1 MLILDNREPA
11 LHELIKVEHQFV
23 QLHIGDIIIGE
34 SVEKPTLILERKTY
48 ADFQA
53 SIIDGRYRE
62 QRGRLLASG
71 VRFQSEQSSDFNGA
85 SPNQGFGRVR
95 VGYVL
100 EGSPTM
106 LRPPMTAMSI
116 EKIVARLMLVH
127 GVAVFRAPTTAGT
140 AALVETLHSMWIE
153 EPKCFDTE
161 TNSQRAADGI
171 HVVKKNNTE
180 SPEIF
185 GISLLCLVPG
195 ISVKAAEAWL
205 TAFGT
210 VGAVIK
216 ADEKTLAD
224 VKNGTR
230 RIGNAVAARAIKIW
244 ESAGLRETN

>member
-1 MLILDNREPA
+1 MLIVDNRETA
-11 LHELIKVEHQFV
+11 LHELLKVEHEFV

-71 VRFQSEQSSDFNGA
+71 A
-85 SPNQGFGRVR
+85 RVA
-95 VGYVL
+95 YVL
-100 EGSPTM
+100 EGSPTT

-127 GVAVFRAPTTAGT
+127 GVATFRTINTAGT
-140 AALVETLHSMWIE
+140 AALIETLNSMWLE
-153 EPKCFDTE
+153 DPKTFDPQTAA
-161 TNSQRAADGI
+161 QRATDGI
-171 HVVKKNNTE
+171 HVVKKSNTE
-180 SPEIF
+180 SAEVF
-185 GISLLCLVPG
+185 GTSLLCLVPG

-205 TAFGT
+205 AEFKT

-216 ADEKTLAD
+216 ADEKALAD
-224 VKNGTR
+224 VKNGSR

-244 ESAGLRETN
+244 TEAGLRS